1 MFLKLTQ
8 SSISIAILG
17 VLLTTTGC
25 ATKTLISKDNKTYT
39 RTTKVTLVEDT
50 VIAFGRPAQASANL
64 PRDSIVIAGQKNS
77 YILTQGGAQF
87 VSLINKL
94 DPKNIQITRD
104 LNFYSEKND
113 GYFSGTLP
121 LSYVKLK
128 EDLSKKDLEFFIE
141 NGAKECSS
149 SSDERMKAQ
158 RFCFDIKL
166 AGVVYPTANNL
177 SSLKALSKSYQVTIY
192 TNQQESYKSKS
203 GMNPFEK
210 LVLLPFA
217 VAIDVV
223 SLPFQAAEKIFD

>member
-1 MFLKLTQ
+1 MLFTLAKTTFALVLTGTFL
-8 SSISIAILG
+8 S
-17 VLLTTTGC
+17 GC
-25 ATKTLISKDNKTYT
+25 ATKTLITKDSKTYT
-39 RTTKVTLVEDT
+39 RTAKVTLVEDN
-50 VIAFGRPAQASANL
+50 VVAFGRPAQATANL

-87 VSLINKL
+87 VTIINKL

-104 LNFYSEKND
+104 LNFYSAKND
-113 GYFSGTLP
+113 GHFSGTLP

-149 SSDERMKAQ
+149 SSDTRMQAQ

-166 AGVVYPTANNL
+166 AGVVYPVANNL
-177 SSLKALSKSYQVTIY
+177 SSLKALSKPYQVTIY
-192 TNQQESYKSKS
+192 TNQQESYKSRS
-203 GMNPFEK
+203 SLNPFEK

>member
-1 MFLKLTQ
+1 M
-8 SSISIAILG
+8 LG

-39 RTTKVTLVEDT
+39 RTTKVTLVEDN